1 MQIVIFLIV
10 FGVIVTVHEFGH
22 YWAAKKA
29 GVLVREFAIGMGPK
43 VFSTQ
48 RGETTYTLRLLP
60 LGGYVRL
67 AGRGDEVEPLKTGQ
81 RIAVVQDDAGV
92 VTTINTSQQQLADA
106 VPFEVISADLD
117 KAMTLHGNMFDQEAI
132 TLQVSKAAQYIE
144 ENGTVIQVAPLERQ
158 LEQASVWKRMGINIA
173 GPLSNMVLSIVVFM
187 LVAFVSGGVNSHTS
201 HVQVMESGAA
211 QVAGLQTGDQIVSIN
226 GVATTSWR
234 KLTDEIAKARESASD
249 VVVVAKRG
257 EAPEQTYNIALKD
270 GYLGVTQLR
279 LTDIQ
284 SKVLYGFTET
294 WQQTLGIFDAITGLI
309 TGRVGMQQLG
319 GPIAIAQVTGQAAQH
334 GLLPVIW
341 LTATLSVSIG
351 VMNLVPIPVLDGGKI
366 LLNMIE
372 VLRGKP
378 ISPEK
383 ETTITIIGAVFML
396 LLMVF
401 VTYNDILNIFKG

>member
-67 AGRGDEVEPLKTGQ
+67 AGRGDEVAPLKPGQ
-81 RIAVVQDDAGV
+81 RITVVQDQTGM

-106 VPFEVISADLD
+106 IPFEVISSDLD
-117 KAMTLHGNMFDQEAI
+117 KEMTLHGNMFDQEAI
-132 TLQVSKAAQYIE
+132 TLHVSKTAQYIE

-211 QVAGLQTGDQIVSIN
+211 QVAGLQTGDQIISIN
-226 GVATTSWR
+226 GIQTQTWR
-234 KLTDEIAKARESASD
+234 SVTDEIAKAKANATD
-249 VVVVAKRG
+249 VIVVAKRG
-257 EAPEQTYNIALKD
+257 EEAEKTYQIALKD
-270 GYLGVTQLR
+270 GYLGVTQMR
-279 LTDIQ
+279 VTDFV
-284 SKVLYGFTET
+284 SKMLYGFTET
-294 WQQTLGIFDAITGLI
+294 WQQALGIFDAITGLI

-334 GLLPVIW
+334 GLLTVVW